1 MYSSIL
7 FGYILHC
14 LLDTVLTPYMQ
25 VHAFLQL
32 GKNAGKDSISV
43 AVDVATDLMDK
54 KGITPKFT
62 IDELR
67 DMVSQCNCSARGQSR
82 TFHQLDRQLEW
93 FGDTISIKVP
103 VIHLP
108 VFFYCR
114 VFGLLVVS
122 IPSTSAQ

>member
-32 GKNAGKDSISV
+32 LGKNTGKDSISV

-62 IDELR
+62 IDEFR
-67 DMVSQCNCSARGQSR
+67 DMVFQRNCSARGQSR
-82 TFHQLDRQLEW
+82 TFHQLDRQLQW
-93 FGDTISIKVP
+93 SGDTISIKVP
-103 VIHLP
+103 MIHLP
-108 VFFYCR
+108 VFFYY
-114 VFGLLVVS
+114 
-122 IPSTSAQ
+122 

>member
-1 MYSSIL
+1 
-7 FGYILHC
+7 
-14 LLDTVLTPYMQ
+14 
-25 VHAFLQL
+25 
-32 GKNAGKDSISV
+32 
-43 AVDVATDLMDK
+43 MDK

-62 IDELR
+62 IDEFR